1 MLRTLFAGVVLAVGL
16 HASRGEVQ
24 QSNTAKGLALLAA
37 MKPKAMLEI
46 EKELA
51 QRKHVA
57 FLAVKGKAKVA
68 GKAKVKS
75 AAELQSEYKM
85 REEKALHR
93 QHEGKTGLALF
104 ARAQQV
110 FDKNLHKNLAK
121 KGLSPKDAKRS
132 PKMQESLKQWRAKAL
147 QAKLRRMDRRAQ
159 KKKAW
164 LKAHP
169 KAAASL
175 VQKKQQMQG
184 APRRHKWRGRK
195 HQHHRR

>member
-1 MLRTLFAGVVLAVGL
+1 MFRTLFAGVVLAVGL
-16 HASRGEVQ
+16 HASHGEVQ
-24 QSNTAKGLALLAA
+24 LSNTAKGLALLASL
-37 MKPKAMLEI
+37 KPKAMRQIQMER
-46 EKELA
+46 EKDA
-51 QRKHVA
+51 KKKQIA
-57 FLAVKGKAKVA
+57 FLAVA

-104 ARAQQV
+104 TRAKNV
-110 FDKNLHKNLAK
+110 FEKHFEKNLAK
-121 KGLSPKDAKRS
+121 KGLSSKQVKRDAKQS
-132 PKMQESLKQWRAKAL
+132 ASLEGWRARALTAKKA
-147 QAKLRRMDRRAQ
+147 RMARRAQ

-175 VQKKQQMQG
+175 VQQKQNIR
-184 APRRHKWRGRK
+184 ANRHKWHGRRN
-195 HQHHRR
+195 HRHRR